1 MRRIGQVIGL
11 KPDQVE
17 AYERLH
23 AAAWPEVLATIHD
36 CNIRNYS
43 IFRHGELLFAYFEY
57 VGDNYETDMAKMA
70 ADPQDTR
77 VVDLD
82 RAHAGALGNA
92 GTRRMVDHDERSLSR
107 RLATQERLKEIPM
120 FRLDKKIAFVTGA
133 GSGIGEHI
141 ARLFAQQGAHV
152 ILTDIRPDTVERIA
166 SEIQAARGSA
176 RSQQLDVADEYQ
188 VKAAMERV
196 AATEGR
202 LDILV
207 NNAGISHV
215 GTILETGLEDWE
227 RVMRVNAGGIFLCA
241 REGVRQMLAQS
252 PAGGVIINMSSVA
265 ATIGIERRLSYS
277 ASKGAVLALTRSIA
291 IDFVT
296 QGIRCNAICPGTV
309 HTPFVEGYLARNF
322 AGHEDEVRQQLHA
335 RQPIGR
341 MGRPDEIAY
350 AALYLASDEAAFV
363 TGSALVI
370 DGGWTAK

>member
-1 MRRIGQVIGL
+1 
-11 KPDQVE
+11 
-17 AYERLH
+17 
-23 AAAWPEVLATIHD
+23 
-36 CNIRNYS
+36 
-43 IFRHGELLFAYFEY
+43 
-57 VGDNYETDMAKMA
+57 
-70 ADPQDTR
+70 
-77 VVDLD
+77 
-82 RAHAGALGNA
+82 
-92 GTRRMVDHDERSLSR
+92 
-107 RLATQERLKEIPM
+107 M

-133 GSGIGEHI
+133 GSGIGEQI

-152 ILTDIRPDTVERIA
+152 ILADIRLEAAEQVA
-166 SEIQAARGSA
+166 GEIRAEGGSV
-176 RSQQLDVADEYQ
+176 SVQQFDVAEESQ

-215 GTILETGLEDWE
+215 GTILETSMEDWE
-227 RVMRVNAGGIFLCA
+227 RVMRVNAGGVFLCA
-241 REGVRQMLAQS
+241 RQGVQQMLAQL

-265 ATIGIERRLSYS
+265 ATIGVDRRLSYS

-309 HTPFVEGYLARNF
+309 HTPFVESYLARHF

-370 DGGWTAK
+370 DGGWTAN